1 MSVYE
6 AIPWFLNVQP
16 GGTARLE
23 VVHRLTS
30 RRRIDTNNCMNP
42 NTKTRLLAT
51 SAALFAEHGYR
62 GASVRRIC
70 DLARANPGAVS
81 YHFGGKKQLYRTV
94 LRHAAS
100 SLADL
105 GGSNDSS
112 AEDSPPAEITDAL
125 DRILAKIE
133 SRPNEIQLLLRDL
146 ADGGNVAVEALEPSL
161 RTAVENLRL
170 TIGEDAAPRGSATGR
185 ELFLDLAAPLFLLT
199 AAWPVLQRA
208 LDLDPEQRRGLLASA
223 CRRALEMH
231 GYAELV

>member
-1 MSVYE
+1 M
-6 AIPWFLNVQP
+6 IH
-16 GGTARLE
+16 GTK
-23 VVHRLTS
+23 S
-30 RRRIDTNNCMNP
+30 
-42 NTKTRLLAT
+42 RLLEA

-81 YHFGGKKQLYRTV
+81 YHFGGKMQLYRTV

-105 GGSNDSS
+105 GRVHGQPD
-112 AEDSPPAEITDAL
+112 EDSPPVEITEAL
-125 DRILAKIE
+125 GRILDHVE
-133 SRPNEIQLLLRDL
+133 SKPHEIQLLLRDL

-161 RTAVENLRL
+161 RNAFESLRL
-170 TIGEDAAPRGSATGR
+170 VIGEDAAPRGSATGR

-208 LDLDPEQRRGLLASA
+208 LDLDADQRRGMLTSA
-223 CRRALEMH
+223 CRRTLEIH
-231 GYAELV
+231 GHPELGKF